1 MLALTL
7 LQGGPVVWVL
17 LAASALGV
25 VVFVERRFE
34 YHRVQINTTA
44 LLGGLK
50 NVLGQQNLVEAIGI
64 CDATPS
70 PTARVAKAV
79 LENHSLPRDEVK
91 EILEQRGSEET
102 ARLEERLGI
111 LATIGQVAP
120 LLGLL
125 GSVLGFMKTGESV
138 ITDHHP
144 HFAAALMPLALGLA
158 ISVPCYV
165 AYNHLVTVVGGIV
178 LEMERTGLTV
188 LQMVADFKKNSRR
201 SSRKKSDGP
210 EAEESTEEAQ
220 DLFENA

>member
-210 EAEESTEEAQ
+210 EAEEPTEEAQ

>member
-178 LEMERTGLTV
+178 LEMERAGLTV

-210 EAEESTEEAQ
+210 EAEEPTEEAQ

>member
-144 HFAAALMPLALGLA
+144 HFAVALMPLALGLA

-165 AYNHLVTVVGGIV
+165 AYNNLVTVVGGIV

-210 EAEESTEEAQ
+210 EAEEPTEEAQ